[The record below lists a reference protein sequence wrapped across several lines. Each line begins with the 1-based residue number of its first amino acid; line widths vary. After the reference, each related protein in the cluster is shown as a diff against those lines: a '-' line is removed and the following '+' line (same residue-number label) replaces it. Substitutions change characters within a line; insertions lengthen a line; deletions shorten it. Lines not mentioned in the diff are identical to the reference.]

1 MTCYIKSATSV
12 YDVDSNMNYIE
23 LVYDRFIKRD
33 NKYDTYVDYMYTE
46 PNGDWTKINCNERSI
61 SYMKFMDTMVKRT
74 VEVQQKIAEL
84 TLETLLTKD
93 YDCIRLAH
101 SSKILDPTFQPPII
115 NMNSAWQVDF
125 MRKFCKKYL
134 ADIIQECTNPG
145 RLDYFINVLNMIQ
158 SEI

>member
-1 MTCYIKSATSV
+1 MTCYVKSATSV

-74 VEVQQKIAEL
+74 VEVQQKSPNSL
-84 TLETLLTKD
+84 
-93 YDCIRLAH
+93 
-101 SSKILDPTFQPPII
+101 SK
-115 NMNSAWQVDF
+115 
-125 MRKFCKKYL
+125 RY
-134 ADIIQECTNPG
+134 
-145 RLDYFINVLNMIQ
+145 
-158 SEI
+158 